1 MRVLLF
7 ALLLANALM
16 AAALYL
22 HVPEGPEAGLLQ
34 QQIEPQKIRIV
45 PLEEARTSM
54 TSRAPTAPT
63 LTACLEWSGF
73 GPAEA
78 DRVRARLES
87 DGLAAKTS
95 ARTGEH
101 PSSFWV
107 YLPPAANRE
116 ETNRRIEALKTRGL
130 TDYFVVQD
138 QGRWRNALSLGLFRS
153 EESAQKF
160 LEEVRAK
167 GFDYAELREGGPKA
181 EAVTLVIRDPS
192 DAEAER
198 VAALRADF
206 PGTEL
211 KAATCAQ
218 P

>member
-1 MRVLLF
+1 MRVLLV

-45 PLEEARTSM
+45 PPEEARSST
-54 TSRAPTAPT
+54 TSRAPAAPA
-63 LTACLEWSGF
+63 LEACLEWSGF
-73 GPAEA
+73 GREDA
-78 DRVRARLES
+78 DRARARLDN
-87 DGLAAKTS
+87 DGLGAKIST
-95 ARTGEH
+95 RTGEQ
-101 PSSFWV
+101 PSSYWV

-116 ETNRRIEALKTRGL
+116 ETNRRIEALKTKGL
-130 TDYFVVQD
+130 ADYFVVQD
-138 QGRWRNALSLGLFRS
+138 AGRWRNALSLGLFRS

-160 LEEVRAK
+160 LDEVRAK

-181 EAVTLVIRDPS
+181 EALTLVIRDPT
-192 DAEAER
+192 DAEAAR